1 METFAYNPDA
11 TLYYFAFDRSTGYVY
26 VSNGASSGAFA
37 DASWDTYDVSMTE
50 RGTSSGIYELA
61 KSAGLSASV
70 CYDIVIYEQAGAS
83 PAITDQMV
91 GVGTLGPAT
100 DGVLLA
106 AAGLDAIS
114 TTAPTGVASNFREMV
129 VQTWRRFFKKT
140 TLTSTQ
146 LKTYADDG
154 STVLTT
160 QPVSDDGATQTQG
173 ASS

>member
-37 DASWDTYDVSMTE
+37 DASWDTYDVAMTE

-91 GVGTLGPAT
+91 GVGTLGPALT
-100 DGVLLA
+100 DLTVDGKTLQQALQIIA
-106 AAGLDAIS
+106 AAAIGKVS
-114 TTAPTGVASNFREMV
+114 GAGTGTEVFVGM
-129 VQTWRRFFKKT
+129 
-140 TLTSTQ
+140 
-146 LKTYADDG
+146 DG
-154 STVLTT
+154 STTRATVT
-160 QPVSDDGATQTQG
+160 VDVDGNRSGVTYG
-173 ASS
+173 